1 MRAVSTTLLTS
12 LALPIVA
19 SGFQSASVGVM
30 PPNANI
36 MMSSIDRDSS
46 ATTIRKRPNAART
59 APLHYTD
66 DSNAVAVDAN
76 SIRLQSPSALTVP
89 NGGGVNDALRYAA
102 KALPTLAVLSALGV
116 FLTNFLAQFSSPAA
130 QGLKL
135 VYAGAIAGIV
145 SRTFCAPIEMVSTV
159 MMCRGDAASS
169 MTDELRKTWRKEGF
183 RGMFKGNGANCL
195 KVAPSRG
202 TQFLVYEFVKR
213 KMVLAGFGMA
223 AASAAGG
230 AGGLHA
236 GARLCAGGIAGM
248 VAAAIVYPLEVVK
261 TMLTLYPEKCR
272 SIPAALKYVYKSSGF
287 GGLYRGLGPTLVAMF
302 PYVGVEF
309 MVYETLKKRW
319 EAHVGPVGTAALLLM
334 GAAGGA
340 AAQASAHPL
349 DVIRRRMQM
358 QGMNDAEKKDDDD
371 DDESKRAEY
380 SNMFAGLYQ
389 VGKTEGAHVL
399 FNGLGPACFEKIP
412 STAIGYFIYEFLKV
426 TLKVSSV

>member
-1 MRAVSTTLLTS
+1 MRVIPTLLSS
-12 LALPIVA
+12 LTIPVVV
-19 SGFQSASVGVM
+19 SGFQVLSIM
-30 PPNANI
+30 PPNVNAASLT
-36 MMSSIDRDSS
+36 MSLSPKSNQS
-46 ATTIRKRPNAART
+46 NIRKRPNASKT
-59 APLHYTD
+59 SPLKYTN
-66 DSNAVAVDAN
+66 DSNAVDAKA
-76 SIRLQSPSALTVP
+76 LQMPLKKI
-89 NGGGVNDALRYAA
+89 NGGAAASNSASASSSVATSASNNDALKFLF
-102 KALPTLAVLSALGV
+102 KAVPLLATLGALCT
-116 FLTNFLAQFSSPAA
+116 FLTTYLSTLSSPTA

-159 MMCRGDAASS
+159 MMCRGDQCTS
-169 MTDELRKTWRKEGF
+169 MTEELQKTWQKEGF

-213 KMVLAGFGMA
+213 KMLLAGVGLA
-223 AASAAGG
+223 VGASAGS
-230 AGGLHA
+230 LHA
-236 GARLCAGGIAGM
+236 GARLFAGGVAGM
-248 VAAAIVYPLEVVK
+248 IAAAIVYPLEVVK
-261 TMLTLYPEKCR
+261 TMLTLYPDRCQ
-272 SIPAALKYVYKSSGF
+272 SIPDALAMVYRSSGI

-319 EAHVGPVGTAALLLM
+319 ELYIGPVGTMALLLL

-358 QGMNDAEKKDDDD
+358 QSMNSEKSEKK
-371 DDESKRAEY
+371 Y
-380 SNMFAGLYQ
+380 SNMFSGLYS
-389 VGKTEGAHVL
+389 VAKNEGVHVL
-399 FNGLGPACFEKIP
+399 FKGLGPACFEKIP